1 MTAGAD
7 KCPRNVFLAVRTA
20 MQHAGKEAS
29 VRKDREMSA
38 NCNHIMIISKMK
50 RDDDELPRG
59 TSAASGLQAAYLRAT
74 MSSRRDDLFPSGSIG
89 RSQGIFIQRTPSPAP
104 SLTRET
110 LTAHPLFSPSPSSAP
125 VTSSTAPTSDIQ
137 DASAPGA
144 PGTRYATYT
153 PRHRTA
159 PTTGTTLQSS
169 LPVSPQQQPGGS
181 PAATKL
187 QLMNLKAYAQ
197 SIGLETNSLGWE
209 ILEKLV
215 AEHDNNPE
223 WADIWTALTIG
234 KVLVVS
240 HCQKQSSSTFGYF
253 RLRSSYLLRMEDPS
267 ISRPTL

>member
-1 MTAGAD
+1 
-7 KCPRNVFLAVRTA
+7 
-20 MQHAGKEAS
+20 
-29 VRKDREMSA
+29 MST
-38 NCNHIMIISKMK
+38 
-50 RDDDELPRG
+50 G
-59 TSAASGLQAAYLRAT
+59 
-74 MSSRRDDLFPSGSIG
+74 SRRDDLFPSGSIG
-89 RSQGIFIQRTPSPAP
+89 RNQGLFIQRTPSPAP

-110 LTAHPLFSPSPSSAP
+110 LTAHPLLSPSPSSAP
-125 VTSSTAPTSDIQ
+125 LTSNTAPTTSDAQ
-137 DASAPGA
+137 DASA

-169 LPVSPQQQPGGS
+169 LSVSPQQQPGGS
-181 PAATKL
+181 AAATKL

-240 HCQKQSSSTFGYF
+240 HCQRQSPSSMFACF
-253 RLRSSYLLRMEDPS
+253 RLRSSYLLRMEDLP
-267 ISRPTL
+267 ISRPIL

>member
-1 MTAGAD
+1 
-7 KCPRNVFLAVRTA
+7 
-20 MQHAGKEAS
+20 
-29 VRKDREMSA
+29 
-38 NCNHIMIISKMK
+38 
-50 RDDDELPRG
+50 
-59 TSAASGLQAAYLRAT
+59 

-89 RSQGIFIQRTPSPAP
+89 RSQGSFIQRTPSPAP

-110 LTAHPLFSPSPSSAP
+110 LTAHPLFSPSPSSAAP
-125 VTSSTAPTSDIQ
+125 VTSSTAPTSDVQ
-137 DASAPGA
+137 DASA

-169 LPVSPQQQPGGS
+169 LSVSPQQQPGGS
-181 PAATKL
+181 AAATKL

-223 WADIWTALTIG
+223 WADIWTALTFG

-240 HCQKQSSSTFGYF
+240 HCQRQS
-253 RLRSSYLLRMEDPS
+253 
-267 ISRPTL
+267 

>member
-1 MTAGAD
+1 M
-7 KCPRNVFLAVRTA
+7 RTQRA
-20 MQHAGKEAS
+20 A
-29 VRKDREMSA
+29 
-38 NCNHIMIISKMK
+38 
-50 RDDDELPRG
+50 P
-59 TSAASGLQAAYLRAT
+59 ASGFQAAYLTVT

-89 RSQGIFIQRTPSPAP
+89 RSQGLIIQRTPSPAP

-125 VTSSTAPTSDIQ
+125 VTSSTAPTSDAQ
-137 DASAPGA
+137 DASA

-169 LPVSPQQQPGGS
+169 LSVSPQQQPGGS
-181 PAATKL
+181 AAATKL
-187 QLMNLKAYAQ
+187 QLVNLKAYAQ

-223 WADIWTALTIG
+223 WADIWTALAMG
-234 KVLVVS
+234 KVLRRFSLPETILIYVPVL
-240 HCQKQSSSTFGYF
+240 
-253 RLRSSYLLRMEDPS
+253 RLRSSYLLRMQDPP
-267 ISRPTL
+267 ISRPIL

>member
-1 MTAGAD
+1 
-7 KCPRNVFLAVRTA
+7 
-20 MQHAGKEAS
+20 
-29 VRKDREMSA
+29 
-38 NCNHIMIISKMK
+38 MK
-50 RDDDELPRG
+50 RDDELPRG
-59 TSAASGLQAAYLRAT
+59 TFADGFQAAYLTAT

-89 RSQGIFIQRTPSPAP
+89 RTQGLFIQRTPSPAP
-104 SLTRET
+104 SLTREP
-110 LTAHPLFSPSPSSAP
+110 LTAHPLFSPSPSSPP
-125 VTSSTAPTSDIQ
+125 VTSSTAPSPPDAQ
-137 DASAPGA
+137 DASA

-169 LPVSPQQQPGGS
+169 LSVSPQQQPGGS

-240 HCQKQSSSTFGYF
+240 HSQRQSSSIFAYS
-253 RLRSSYLLRMEDPS
+253 RLRSSYLLRMEDRS
-267 ISRPTL
+267 ISQPIL